1 MITIDDLVPFDVY
14 TNIRDTYRQ
23 RAMTYRA
30 DRRIAIGD
38 HITMV
43 FENKI
48 TIKYQIQEI
57 IYVEK
62 IKQDYLIQNEI
73 DNYQPL
79 VSSNH
84 NLMATMMIEYS
95 KEERADALAKLINIE
110 DFIYLHINDQK
121 IKAIANEDLE
131 RSNSKK
137 TSAVHFLR
145 FDIPKELIKKHH
157 IIQAKIE
164 IDHPEYK
171 YITNL
176 DNQFF
181 YRLVADLH

>member
-1 MITIDDLVPFDVY
+1 
-14 TNIRDTYRQ
+14 
-23 RAMTYRA
+23 
-30 DRRIAIGD
+30 
-38 HITMV
+38 
-43 FENKI
+43 
-48 TIKYQIQEI
+48 
-57 IYVEK
+57 
-62 IKQDYLIQNEI
+62 
-73 DNYQPL
+73 
-79 VSSNH
+79 
-84 NLMATMMIEYS
+84 MATMMIEYS
-95 KEERADALAKLINIE
+95 KGERADALAKLINIE
-110 DFIYLHINDQK
+110 DFVYLHINDQK